1 MDLQIVLD
9 LLKKTLETQS
19 GSVTGAVLKQRIN
32 AALVAEGSPALDER
46 KLGFKKFSDLLLS
59 QQAWLDI
66 ALPVGPG
73 DVKITLKEPP
83 QEASAEGNGQHLAIR
98 SDIWQAFTNPD
109 SQRERFLKRQSKTI
123 FHFKRSEGAS
133 NSHEVAENPDL
144 IAIHP
149 IPGSTH
155 LGWMR
160 KFLESSELPQAE
172 RTSVEAMLTEDY
184 TSGLNLTFTRALGA
198 NALNWRSYRTSR
210 ITDFILKWAQSNGL
224 SATDLEK
231 PPKLEPLNAA
241 SPAAISLSPRDQ
253 IGKLLELLSDD
264 DLNKVVL
271 PILLSTILVKAKM

>member
-9 LLKKTLETQS
+9 LLKQTLETQRGPIVS
-19 GSVTGAVLKQRIN
+19 AVLKQRIS
-32 AALVAEGSPALDER
+32 AALVAQGNPALDER

-59 QQAWLDI
+59 QHAWLDI
-66 ALPVGPG
+66 TLPTGPG
-73 DVKITLKEPP
+73 DLKVTLKEAP
-83 QEASAEGNGQHLAIR
+83 QLASTEMSGQHLAIR
-98 SDIWQAFTNPD
+98 SDIWQAFANPD
-109 SQRERFLKRQSKTI
+109 PERERFFKRQSKTI
-123 FHFKRSEGAS
+123 FHFKRSEGAT

-144 IAIHP
+144 ISIHP

-160 KFLESSELPQAE
+160 EYLESSALPQAE
-172 RTSVEAMLTEDY
+172 RASVEAMLTEDY

-198 NALNWRSYRTSR
+198 NALKWRSHRTSR
-210 ITDFILKWAQSNGL
+210 ITEFIMEWARNNDL

-231 PPKLEPLNAA
+231 PPKLEALAA
-241 SPAAISLSPRDQ
+241 ALPAGSPLSPRDQ
-253 IGKLLELLSDD
+253 IGKLLDLLSDD